1 MYDDEITTL
10 KNISTYIEKY
20 NGYTDSS
27 SKIFNFYKDKKL
39 LEDRDYYLKLLNGQI
54 NSLQTTKVDGN
65 EKYLT
70 LEG

>member
-1 MYDDEITTL
+1 MIRNNFCFL
-10 KNISTYIEKY
+10 KKSKGYTVMNISSLARK
-20 NGYTDSS
+20 
-27 SKIFNFYKDKKL
+27 KIFNFYKDKKL